1 MFHHEKGFL
10 FGVPINISDAWGKHA
25 RMKWVNG
32 IKILLTHGYSWRN
45 FLPANLPWIFD
56 HHFST
61 FHGYI
66 SLGNKKVL
74 SGHFVYPP
82 NSSCKMSTTSEGLKR
97 LQRLRGPVF
106 WCGVFFTPLLW
117 WPLFSYFHAS
127 FDLCDC
133 WPHINH
139 PFFTFWFFAG
149 KTPWR
154 SCSACHLPRCFR
166 WMRSQLYR
174 LGA

>member
-82 NSSCKMSTTSEGLKR
+82 NSSCKMSTTSEGLKSFRGFEVRFSGVGCFSR
-97 LQRLRGPVF
+97 LYFDDLCFHTFMPPLTCVTAGP
-106 WCGVFFTPLLW
+106 TSTT
-117 WPLFSYFHAS
+117 LFSRSDFLQAKHLGVLALHVTYR
-127 FDLCDC
+127 DV
-133 WPHINH
+133 
-139 PFFTFWFFAG
+139 FAEWG
-149 KTPWR
+149 HN
-154 SCSACHLPRCFR
+154 CIA
-166 WMRSQLYR
+166 
-174 LGA
+174 